1 MGRSLNRLP
10 QFPCT
15 LLLSD
20 SISVHRPSFQSG
32 AVWQTFDAIKEV
44 NRPEEIDWRTIPS
57 MQTIAWKTGTS
68 YGFRDAWAVGVTP
81 KYAVGVWV
89 GNATGEG
96 NPGWLVPVRQA
107 LSCSMYLT
115 CSLLLPGSNVLRA
128 NWLKQKFVGSPAI

>member
-1 MGRSLNRLP
+1 
-10 QFPCT
+10 
-15 LLLSD
+15 
-20 SISVHRPSFQSG
+20 
-32 AVWQTFDAIKEV
+32 
-44 NRPEEIDWRTIPS
+44 

-96 NPGWLVPVRQA
+96 KPGLVGARTA
-107 LSCSMYLT
+107 GLSCSMYST

-128 NWLKQKFVGSPAI
+128 NWLKQKFVGSPSSI